1 MIKNEPAVLWIMLSE
16 EGLTEKHSHKTYNR
30 RLGEVQDIVWT
41 PYVRSIYALSLVGAY
56 EGGY

>member
-1 MIKNEPAVLWIMLSE
+1 MLSE